1 MSVFG
6 RAWLLLPALAAGVV
20 LAGCGGGGVASL
32 DPVAQAASKSAADQ
46 SFRFTFRADGKV
58 AGDGAY
64 DAAAKRLRMSFDVPF
79 GQGAPMPLELVTDTS
94 QSVVVY
100 ARFPFLSALLPQ
112 GKAWVKVDLRRA
124 AKAKGLDLGQLLQ
137 AGQSSPA
144 ELLAALVHSQGSKKL
159 GTESVGGVET
169 THYRVTLDPRDSL
182 LRNVHGEVRQKLERA
197 LEEAKLRDLP
207 VDVWVGDDG
216 LVRRLQVE
224 LPRVPGVQGGT
235 FTEDLTGYGE
245 PVHVE
250 LPAAG
255 QVVDASDGKLHP

>member
-1 MSVFG
+1 
-6 RAWLLLPALAAGVV
+6 
-20 LAGCGGGGVASL
+20 
-32 DPVAQAASKSAADQ
+32 
-46 SFRFTFRADGKV
+46 
-58 AGDGAY
+58 
-64 DAAAKRLRMSFDVPF
+64 
-79 GQGAPMPLELVTDTS
+79 VTI
-94 QSVVVY
+94 
-100 ARFPFLSALLPQ
+100 
-112 GKAWVKVDLRRA
+112 
-124 AKAKGLDLGQLLQ
+124 
-137 AGQSSPA
+137 
-144 ELLAALVHSQGSKKL
+144 
-159 GTESVGGVET
+159 
-169 THYRVTLDPRDSL
+169 DPRDSL